1 MKAEMKS
8 TTNIKTEAI
17 LRKVRAF
24 FEFPSPMALPVQT
37 VAPIYPP
44 KGIIN
49 TTMKKLSAMICAPVA
64 STLIA
69 LAIKARISRPPHSKQ
84 SMAALGTPIFKNSE
98 MPS

>member
-17 LRKVRAF
+17 LRNVRAF
-24 FEFPSPMALPVQT
+24 LEFPSPIALPVHT

-49 TTMKKLSAMICAPVA
+49 TTMKKFKAIIYAPVA

-69 LAIKARISRPPHSKQ
+69 LAMSARISRPPHSKQ
-84 SMAALGTPIFKNSE
+84 SIAALGTPIFKNSD